1 MFGSKTSRGC
11 TGLAHMR
18 ANLPASCQLTKQD
31 YELADFKID
40 LLWCISITSHHRLA
54 MVVWHRLQRS
64 SRGTLLFRC
73 LVTSS
78 TASTVRKR
86 LFGRGKSAFHVVLDG
101 TSDFS
106 LPDQGYAGTKPGVH
120 RHQTRGTQAPNK
132 GYTGTRPRVRGHA
145 SLSKQPPSGRQCI
158 CQRDFSHHSPRSA
171 FFMSINW
178 PRKERTKPSVVEPDM
193 YSLHRFLLLPSKTRP
208 SPAISIDTS

>member
-18 ANLPASCQLTKQD
+18 ANLPASCRLTKQD

-78 TASTVRKR
+78 TASTVRKTLVR
-86 LFGRGKSAFHVVLDG
+86 SRKISFPRGARWNLGFQ
-101 TSDFS
+101 F
-106 LPDQGYAGTKPGVH
+106 ARPGVR

>member
-106 LPDQGYAGTKPGVH
+106 LPDQGYAGTKPGVR
-120 RHQTRGTQAPNK
+120 RHQTRGTRAPDQ
-132 GYTGTRPRVRGHA
+132 GYAGT
-145 SLSKQPPSGRQCI
+145 L
-158 CQRDFSHHSPRSA
+158 RSA
-171 FFMSINW
+171 NSHPLDANAFASGISHITRLGPHSSCLSTGPAKNA
-178 PRKERTKPSVVEPDM
+178 PSH
-193 YSLHRFLLLPSKTRP
+193 L
-208 SPAISIDTS
+208 